1 MNPAEE
7 GAEAANPQFCTC
19 GDHRVAVT
27 GAGAVIGLAAA
38 PGAVVGAAAAPV
50 AASGILGMV
59 GFGAQ
64 GIVAG
69 ALIVPSSAACQSTTS
84 LLSIKDL
91 GQQRCKLAL
100 VMLPRAPRL
109 PLPKA

>member
-19 GDHRVAVT
+19 GDHRVAVI
-27 GAGAVIGLAAA
+27 GAGAA
-38 PGAVVGAAAAPV
+38 GAVVGAAAAPA

>member
-38 PGAVVGAAAAPV
+38 PAAAPGV
-50 AASGILGMV
+50 LALL
-59 GFGAQ
+59 GFGSE
-64 GIVAG
+64 GIIAS
-69 ALIVPSSAACQSTTS
+69 ALTHTI
-84 LLSIKDL
+84 LF
-91 GQQRCKLAL
+91 
-100 VMLPRAPRL
+100 LPTDNDSHYV
-109 PLPKA
+109 